1 MDKKILLKKL
11 LELLGEDNIPD
22 SLTELRK
29 LREKYLKNL
38 DYSKLSDDVL
48 NLDNQFL
55 RSDLINRKLTNAE
68 KLIPNDFIVSSS
80 LKNKNKICLW
90 KGDISSI
97 YADVVVNKIN
107 RDSYINDLFMKGGI
121 ALLKKYNDLSNVCE
135 LNISDILITRAY
147 NIPCDLI
154 IHSIVSKVNDELTDD
169 VVNIIKKS
177 YINVLDCVNNNMMK
191 IVVLPILGIINN
203 KRNFTD
209 IAKLSLNI
217 IDDYL
222 NGNSTIEKV
231 IICVDN
237 DDEFIKYKDII
248 DSL

>member
-135 LNISDILITRAY
+135 LDISDILITRAY

-191 IVVLPILGIINN
+191 TVVLPILGIINN